1 MSKICI
7 DADGCPVVKE
17 IIQIAKEF
25 QMKVIIFCDTSH
37 QFEIE
42 GVQTVMV
49 SKGADAVDF
58 ALVNQIQ
65 KGDIAITQD
74 YGLAAMV
81 LAKGGYVMNQ
91 NGLQYTAHNI
101 DQLLYSRHINQ
112 KIRQIGGRT
121 KGPKKRTKEADDQ
134 FINHFR
140 SLCEYVTSNHYPSSG
155 GD

>member
-17 IIQIAKEF
+17 AIQIAKEF
-25 QMKVIIFCDTSH
+25 QLEVIIFCDTSH
-37 QFEIE
+37 RFEIE
-42 GVQTVMV
+42 GIKTVIV

-58 ALVNQIQ
+58 ALVNQLQ
-65 KGDIAITQD
+65 KGDISITQD

-91 NGLQYTAHNI
+91 NGLQYTSENI

-112 KIRQIGGRT
+112 KIRQAGGRT
-121 KGPKKRTKEADDQ
+121 KGPKKRSKESNER
-134 FINHFR
+134 FITNFR
-140 SLCEYVTSNHYPSSG
+140 KLCDYVVTNIK
-155 GD
+155 